1 MTQAEKKRQARYRQR
16 RRYGLCVLRIPAI
29 EHKLANAMIAAG
41 LLTEGQALC
50 RGNVEHVAAELL
62 DEWADAYSE

>member
-16 RRYGLCVLRIPAI
+16 RRYGLCVLKIPAI
-29 EHKLANAMIAAG
+29 EHELANAMIEAG

-50 RGNVEHVAAELL
+50 RGAIEHVAAELL
-62 DEWADAYSE
+62 ADWAGAYRE